1 MRLWKRLRLSR
12 QPDGTSP
19 WWGIAILLVGVVL
32 VLLGYLWEGTWED
45 VFIEVGAAAGVGGIV
60 LLFKPRLMRQVGER
74 AAETATTTAEAI
86 TTSRTEALEERL
98 VRLESI
104 SDIQAG
110 EQDRQQEEANRLI
123 TAVSEMPSYDSVFE
137 LLTEAAEQ
145 RLFLDGV
152 FVRTNERTR
161 IPLLQMSRFVV
172 DPRDRRHE
180 TVQLVSLLFHT
191 FEDQSYAE
199 KQISQVSWSSDMQFA
214 DLVQEILRM
223 HVRLNMPTES
233 LDLEES
239 FQHLQRSYQLMI
251 GARLSPPTSHQRLQG
266 SLIFL
271 INDEWALT
279 SAGLEATQSHHIYSS
294 SRDIQPGI
302 SNKMPGYKI
311 AVDHDSPC
319 PDDCQSDLWTEA
331 KFYAMLLTALRR

>member
-1 MRLWKRLRLSR
+1 MGLRTELRLTR

-19 WWGIAILLVGVVL
+19 WWGIAILLVGVAL
-32 VLLGYLWEGTWED
+32 VLLGWLWEGTWED

-60 LLFKPRLMRQVGER
+60 LLFKPRLMRQVREGAKEE
-74 AAETATTTAEAI
+74 AATTAEAVAA
-86 TTSRTEALEERL
+86 SRTEALEERL

-123 TAVSEMPSYDSVFE
+123 AAISETPSYDSVYE
-137 LLTEAAEQ
+137 LLAEAEEQ

-152 FVRTNERTR
+152 FVRINEAMGT
-161 IPLLQMSRFVV
+161 PLVKLSRFIVE
-172 DPRDRRHE
+172 PRDRRYE
-180 TVQLVSLLFHT
+180 TVELVSLMFHT
-191 FEDQSYAE
+191 FKQQSYQE
-199 KQISQVSWSSDMQFA
+199 REQSRILWSSDKQFPE
-214 DLVQEILRM
+214 LVQDILRM
-223 HVRLNMPTES
+223 HVRLNMPTEG

-239 FQHLQRSYQLMI
+239 FQNLQRSYQLMI
-251 GARLSPPTSHQRLQG
+251 DARLSPLTSQRRLQG

-279 SAGLEATQSHHIYSS
+279 SAGLEATRSDHVYAS

-302 SNKMPGYKI
+302 STKRIGYKI
-311 AVDHDSPC
+311 AVEHDTPC
-319 PDDCQSDLWTEA
+319 PDACQSDLWNEA
-331 KFYAMLLTALRR
+331 KFYAILLTALRR

>member
-1 MRLWKRLRLSR
+1 MPLRLPFRLSR

-19 WWGIAILLVGVVL
+19 WWGIGILLVGVVL
-32 VLLGYLWEGTWED
+32 ALLGYLWEGTWED

-123 TAVSEMPSYDSVFE
+123 TAISETPSYDSVYE
-137 LLTEAAEQ
+137 LLTEADEQ

-152 FVRTNERTR
+152 FVRTNEGTGT
-161 IPLLQMSRFVV
+161 PLLKLRLFIV
-172 DPRDRRHE
+172 DSQDRRHE
-180 TVQLVSLLFHT
+180 MVRLVSLLFYSLRDGGYKEVH
-191 FEDQSYAE
+191 QGRVLWA
-199 KQISQVSWSSDMQFA
+199 SDEEFGE
-214 DLVQEILRM
+214 LVQKILRL
-223 HVRLNMPTES
+223 HVQLNMPTEG

-251 GARLSPPTSHQRLQG
+251 DARLSPPTSHQRLQG
-266 SLIFL
+266 RLIFL

-279 SAGLEATQSHHIYSS
+279 SAGLEATQSDHIYASS
-294 SRDIQPGI
+294 LDIQPGI
-302 SNKMPGYKI
+302 SNRRIGYKI
-311 AVDHDSPC
+311 AVEHDSPC
-319 PDDCQSDLWTEA
+319 PDDCQSDLWREA
-331 KFYAMLLTALRR
+331 KFYAMLLTALRK